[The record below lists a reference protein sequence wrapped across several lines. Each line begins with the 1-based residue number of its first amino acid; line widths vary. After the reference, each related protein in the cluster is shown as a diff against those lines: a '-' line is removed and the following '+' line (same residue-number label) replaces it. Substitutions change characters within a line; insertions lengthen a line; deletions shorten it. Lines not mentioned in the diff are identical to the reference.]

1 MGKILFL
8 ASWYPS
14 RVDFLNGD
22 FVERHAK
29 AISLQY
35 DVSVIFVSKD
45 LQLKNKIYDFEY
57 EEKDNVKVHKGFYK
71 EYNSAFSV
79 IRKAV
84 SQFRYF
90 KCCHKLY
97 RAVARKE
104 GKPDFVHLYIPMKAG
119 IYALY
124 LKFFKNL
131 KYVVSEQHSYYMPES
146 NGYEKN
152 SFLTK
157 ALIRLIF
164 RNSVAVHTVS
174 KSLGEI
180 LIKKKIV
187 ERDFTVI
194 ANVVNTEIFKPR
206 PKEFSESSTRFV
218 TITGNVFHKNTDGII
233 RSLKKVLNKRSDFT
247 LDVIGPYPEELK
259 TLAFNSGL
267 TDHINF
273 HGAVS
278 YNKVAA
284 IMSTNDALIFFT
296 RYETFGCVIIE
307 ANACGLPVI
316 ASDLPVIREN
326 IREGFNGV
334 FVQSENED
342 ELAEKII
349 SYMENKEKFDPN
361 TIASFT
367 ANKFNYRKISEQ
379 FDEFYKAAF
388 ESDK

>member
-1 MGKILFL
+1 MDKILFL

-29 AISLQY
+29 AIALLH
-35 DVSVIFVSKD
+35 DVTVIFVSKD
-45 LQLKNKIYDFEY
+45 LELKNKIYDFEY
-57 EEKDNVKVHKGFYK
+57 EGKDNVKIYKGFYK

-97 RAVARKE
+97 REVAQKE

-157 ALIRLIF
+157 ALIKFIF
-164 RNSVAVHTVS
+164 RNAVAVHTVS

-180 LIKKKIV
+180 LIKKNII
-187 ERDFTVI
+187 ERNFTVI
-194 ANVVNTEIFKPR
+194 PNVVNTEIFKPQ
-206 PKEFSESSTRFV
+206 PKDFSESFTSFV

-233 RSLKKVLNKRSDFT
+233 RSLKKVLHKRSDFT
-247 LDVIGPYPEELK
+247 LDVIGPHAEELK
-259 TLAFNSGL
+259 TLAFSSGL
-267 TDHINF
+267 NDHINF

-278 YNKVAA
+278 YKKVAE
-284 IMSTNDALIFFT
+284 IMLANDALIFFT

-307 ANACGLPVI
+307 ANACGLTVI

-326 IREGFNGV
+326 ISEGFNGL
-334 FVQSENED
+334 FVQPENEN

-349 SYMENKEKFDPN
+349 WYMGNKDKFDPN

-379 FDEFYKAAF
+379 FDEFYKAPF